1 MAKTGVQHLAIA
13 GAKDNNCLLNC
24 FAHSLFSLPAEALQ
38 RMAEKNAFKEL
49 IEEFE
54 SYYTLEDITVA
65 DLISLHDSLH
75 SPYDQEIIW
84 GPVLRKYMEKTL
96 DNLTV
101 AERTAL
107 KENKELP
114 ETLMLKLA
122 KHMAVNL
129 TIHNSYDNIQA
140 PTVQT
145 VDNPF
150 FSMVLY
156 HSQQGGGHYDF
167 LFPEDSTGEKAK
179 AYNDSFEE
187 VESETVVEGHTIKET
202 FKKPVR
208 SHLYDVSMTIGEEAR
223 KTAVKEA
230 VALYMK
236 EMLATRPLVSS
247 LTAEGTTEEE
257 SHVATMNS
265 PPKAVLVARQKKRP
279 KSEAHHVATLD
290 TSDSEPRVGVRF
302 ETPLK
307 NLHQQ
312 QQMKVEEDEDEDSY
326 QLRAKK
332 HAKKPQNKD
341 ESADKKEAPKIPIDE
356 ATGFPKAF
364 IERLPILFPDQ
375 EWDRDLKKD
384 KIGIQHKTD
393 GRNIQITQDP
403 QKEEVT
409 FKSGKGG
416 VKDMLKCA
424 KAYEEATSVEY
435 VLEYELKAASE
446 EQAKK
451 FMLKMK
457 ESGLNLH
464 QLKDIRIQGKPLDPG
479 KLEALIEEVMPRPKP
494 SPKPSFGSQGA

>member
-1 MAKTGVQHLAIA
+1 MAKTDPQHLAIA

-24 FAHSLFSLPAEALQ
+24 FAHSLFSLSVETLE
-38 RMAEKNAFKEL
+38 RMFQTDAFKEL

-54 SYYTLEDITVA
+54 SYYTLENITVG
-65 DLISLHDSLH
+65 DLISLRNSLD

-84 GPVLRKYMEKTL
+84 GPVLRKYMEKNL

-101 AERTAL
+101 AERKAL

-129 TIHNSYDNIQA
+129 TIHNSYNNIQA

-145 VDNPF
+145 VDTPF

-167 LFPEDSTGEKAK
+167 LFPEDPTGQKARK
-179 AYNDSFEE
+179 HNDSFEE
-187 VESETVVEGHTIKET
+187 DEIETDVDGDTIKET
-202 FKKPVR
+202 LKKPIT
-208 SHLYDVSMTIGEEAR
+208 SHLYDVSMTTGVGERESAI
-223 KTAVKEA
+223 KEA
-230 VALYMK
+230 VAAYMK
-236 EMLATRPLVSS
+236 EMLATSPIVSS
-247 LTAEGTTEEE
+247 LTAEGTTGEDG
-257 SHVATMNS
+257 HVATMNS

-312 QQMKVEEDEDEDSY
+312 QQMKVEEEEESY
-326 QLRAKK
+326 QLSAKK
-332 HAKKPQNKD
+332 HSKKP
-341 ESADKKEAPKIPIDE
+341 DKKEAPKMLIDE
-356 ATGFPKAF
+356 ATGLPKAF

-375 EWDRDLKKD
+375 EWDRNLEKD
-384 KIGIQHKTD
+384 KIAIQHKTD
-393 GRNIQITQDP
+393 GRNIQIIQDP
-403 QKEEVT
+403 QQEDVT

-416 VKDMLKCA
+416 VKDMLKCV

-457 ESGLNLH
+457 ESGLNLD
-464 QLKDIRIQGKPLDPG
+464 QLKDIHIQGKLLDPG
-479 KLEALIEEVMPRPKP
+479 KREALMEEVMPRSKA

>member
-1 MAKTGVQHLAIA
+1 MAKTGPQHLAIA

-24 FAHSLFSLPAEALQ
+24 FTHSLFSLPAETLQ
-38 RMAEKNAFKEL
+38 KMAETTAFKEL
-49 IEEFE
+49 IDEFE
-54 SYYTLEDITVA
+54 SYYGLEDITVT
-65 DLISLHDSLH
+65 DLINLHDSLA
-75 SPYDQEIIW
+75 SPYDQEIMW

-96 DNLTV
+96 EGLTV
-101 AERTAL
+101 SDRTAL
-107 KENKELP
+107 KGKKELP

-122 KHMAVNL
+122 KYMAVNV
-129 TIHNSYDNIQA
+129 TIHNSYDNIQD
-140 PTVQT
+140 PTVQV
-145 VDNPF
+145 VDNPI

-167 LFPEDSTGEKAK
+167 LFPEDSTGTKAR
-179 AYNDSFEE
+179 AHNDSFEE
-187 VESETVVEGHTIKET
+187 VEFETEVDGHTIKEKL
-202 FKKPVR
+202 KKPIT
-208 SHLYDVSMTIGEEAR
+208 SHLYDASMTTGVVERESAI
-223 KTAVKEA
+223 KEA
-230 VALYMK
+230 VASYMK
-236 EMLATRPLVSS
+236 EMLKARPLASFS
-247 LTAEGTTEEE
+247 TTEGTTEEA
-257 SHVATMNS
+257 SHVATMHS
-265 PPKAVLVARQKKRP
+265 GPKAVLVARQKKRP
-279 KSEAHHVATLD
+279 KPEAHIA
-290 TSDSEPRVGVRF
+290 TSDTGLESEPRVGVRF

-307 NLHQQ
+307 HLHQQ
-312 QQMKVEEDEDEDSY
+312 QQMKAEEDEGSY

-341 ESADKKEAPKIPIDE
+341 ESADKKEAPKMPIDE

-375 EWDRDLKKD
+375 EWDRDLKRD
-384 KIGIQHKTD
+384 KIAIQHKTD
-393 GRNIQITQDP
+393 GRNIQIVQEP

-464 QLKDIRIQGKPLDPG
+464 QLKDVRIQGKSLDPG
-479 KLEALIEEVMPRPKP
+479 KLEALIEEVIPRPKA